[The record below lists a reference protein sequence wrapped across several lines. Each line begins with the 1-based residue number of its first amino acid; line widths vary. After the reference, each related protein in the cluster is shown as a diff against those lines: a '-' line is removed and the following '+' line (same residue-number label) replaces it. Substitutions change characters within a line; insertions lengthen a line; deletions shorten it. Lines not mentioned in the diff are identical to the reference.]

1 MPHCLKKF
9 KIADG
14 VWVFGHSCLLLLN
27 KYFDLSTSTMRKG
40 DDKGDTRKNGKKKI
54 EMMLFIVATN
64 VIASLP
70 PECRQTGMLTAHAKI
85 IEFFFLY

>member
-1 MPHCLKKF
+1 
-9 KIADG
+9 
-14 VWVFGHSCLLLLN
+14 
-27 KYFDLSTSTMRKG
+27 MRKG

>member
-1 MPHCLKKF
+1 
-9 KIADG
+9 
-14 VWVFGHSCLLLLN
+14 
-27 KYFDLSTSTMRKG
+27 MRKG

-85 IEFFFLY
+85 IEFFFFCTEERSQKDHVLTTSKPSKPLLT